1 MLIIFKIK
9 GLFIIVNDQ
18 SLYYQKIF
26 NKIIVNIILKFI

>member
-9 GLFIIVNDQ
+9 GLFIIVYDQ

-26 NKIIVNIILKFI
+26 NKIILDIILKFI